1 MVRSLL
7 QVLGRHPPGINPRA
21 LHALAKGVCLQ
32 RGFSWLFVFT
42 FHLQPK
48 QQDRKNKSHGG
59 QVHVGHRERSTL
71 GTSSLLKAGKV
82 GLFSSQVLSSPP
94 ARAMQTNGET
104 AQVRR
109 PVSGQTLPLPV
120 LWDRSEEVGVGLMLG
135 KNKMSKGD
143 SGRDGW
149 VIEQVPNG
157 ALQQVPRALMWVRNR
172 EHS

>member
-1 MVRSLL
+1 MAGTWSLGKVACVGGNAGMWGALGGLTRSLL
-7 QVLGRHPPGINPRA
+7 HVLGRHPPGINPRA

-82 GLFSSQVLSSPP
+82 GLLSSQVLSSPP
-94 ARAMQTNGET
+94 ARAMQTNGEI

-120 LWDRSEEVGVGLMLG
+120 LWDRSE
-135 KNKMSKGD
+135 
-143 SGRDGW
+143 
-149 VIEQVPNG
+149 
-157 ALQQVPRALMWVRNR
+157 
-172 EHS
+172 